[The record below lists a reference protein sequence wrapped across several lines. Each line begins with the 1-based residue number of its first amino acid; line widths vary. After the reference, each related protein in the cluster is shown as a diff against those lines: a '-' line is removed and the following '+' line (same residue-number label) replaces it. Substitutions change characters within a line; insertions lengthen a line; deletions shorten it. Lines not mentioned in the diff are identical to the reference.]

1 MLYSKYS
8 LSRISIV
15 IAKFEFLILI
25 MLVYASTRDKF
36 IISFSLDNLLNFLRN
51 NYFDIGREAAQL
63 TPQEHDAD
71 RHVLEEDKVI

>member
-1 MLYSKYS
+1 
-8 LSRISIV
+8 
-15 IAKFEFLILI
+15 